1 MDNEPYRDLTH
12 HEARDLI
19 PHLWRESTF
28 GAITEA
34 TLPNGKIA
42 DVILNTIE
50 HSIVI
55 VEVKA
60 VLLDSLV
67 SQAWEKYGGYCHQLY
82 VAIPNLRVNNL
93 AEIPFLLEWQSDR
106 LYVGL
111 LGVYRDAL
119 AVIRPAKSRPMS
131 RDREDQIAVL
141 FETS

>member
-28 GAITEA
+28 NAVTEA
-34 TLPNGKIA
+34 KLPNGRIA

-55 VEVKA
+55 IEVKT
-60 VLLDSLV
+60 VLLESLV
-67 SQAWEKYGGYCHQLY
+67 SQAWDKYGGYCHQLF
-82 VAIPNLRVNNL
+82 VAIPNLRIRNL
-93 AEIPFLLEWQSDR
+93 SEIPFLFEWQSER

-111 LGVYRDAL
+111 LGVYRDSL

-131 RDREDQIAVL
+131 RLREDEIALL
-141 FETS
+141 FETP